1 MTHYENLQ
9 LYLRLQLKFKKNTWC
24 NRFQSIS
31 KQYVKQWL
39 KQYVEFNTQRRIKAK
54 KNDDKDGKV
63 F

>member
-24 NRFQSIS
+24 NRVQSIS